1 MHYDGAYWQFDFT
14 IWYDMSHFIYSNEH
28 MIKYNSYGR
37 YHLSNIMGALKELY
51 IKAKVKNFIQWYKWT
66 WFLKQCWC
74 HHFSINNTVP
84 HKKWIWLL
92 SIYHSDTNW
101 HRCWWQM
108 LWDKYVDDRY
118 GHLCQHFWL
127 NYPTEVIKISTTF
140 ENCHL
145 VCGVS
150 DTVSAITLVQYRQ
163 FLVSQSLNSLSSFV
177 FEVFNYSK
185 KI

>member
-1 MHYDGAYWQFDFT
+1 MQ
-14 IWYDMSHFIYSNEH
+14 
-28 MIKYNSYGR
+28 
-37 YHLSNIMGALKELY
+37 
-51 IKAKVKNFIQWYKWT
+51 KNFIQWYKWA
-66 WFLKQCWC
+66 WFFTQCWC
-74 HHFSINNTVP
+74 HDFSVNNTLP

-163 FLVSQSLNSLSSFV
+163 FLVSQSLNSLVLCLRCSIILKRFSQNQISVSVIELSISSIIMHF
-177 FEVFNYSK
+177 FHFISMTILDDKYLPNILYHRYNISYMK
-185 KI
+185 